1 MTTAAQ
7 DVTIPNGQGKCFRS
21 WKEIAAYLSCS
32 VITAQR
38 WEKLEGLPVHRHFHN
53 RLGSA
58 YAFTSEIDHWLKQRA
73 AGTLS
78 KVTSG
83 DPLVARLR
91 KPMLAVLPFENL
103 TGDPDQE
110 CFSDGLT
117 EETITEIGRLYADHM
132 GVIARTSVMRYKS
145 NPKGVRPTIRTGRNE
160 LWKPWAATASKP
172 KWSR

>member
-1 MTTAAQ
+1 MTTPAQ
-7 DVTIPNGQGKCFRS
+7 EVTTPNGQGKCLRS

-38 WEKLEGLPVHRHFHN
+38 WEKLESLPVHRHFHSS
-53 RLGSA
+53 LGSA
-58 YAFTSEIDHWLKQRA
+58 YAFTSEIERWLKQRA
-73 AGTLS
+73 ADTLS
-78 KVTSG
+78 SVKSG
-83 DPLVARLR
+83 APIAAGSR

-145 NPKGVRPTIRTGRNE
+145 TPKGVRSIALDTFWR
-160 LWKPWAATASKP
+160 AAYVARSLG
-172 KWSR
+172 SVSLFN